1 VAADGR
7 TDCGGLPGPALSCLV
22 AAGSVSITPDRPLPL
37 AGFVDRLEPSTAVA
51 DPLELNALLLRT
63 PEATLAILT
72 ADLLFVTEDLKH
84 RIAAMVRPDLALDD
98 ASFLFAASHTH
109 FAPAMDSSKPRLGP
123 VDPAYVDLVAERAAT
138 LLRRL
143 ASARGGPAEP
153 RVEYRSGVAAHAI
166 NRRRMGWRLSPRAPY
181 LPRRAVLRAPNP
193 TGPRDETVHVVTL
206 RDASG
211 RPAAALWSYACHP
224 VSFAEPRHVSADYPG
239 VVRRALRAALGSDMP
254 VLFLQ
259 GCAGDI
265 RPRELGRPRAWRRR
279 FAELVVGKLFTPFS
293 PSEYRAWSDSLATR
307 VVEIT
312 RAPGRALPLASTFRA
327 AHMRVPLG
335 ALLDGAS
342 SSTQSVTFQRLE
354 VTPGI
359 AIAGV
364 SAEPVA
370 EYGLAVRAAAPP
382 EEAVIPVGYTDS
394 VFGYLPTA
402 RMLGQHGYEDEG
414 FMDSFGITGR
424 FRPDLEQVVRRSWDG
439 LRERSAATRHRR

>member
-1 VAADGR
+1 VAADGSADR
-7 TDCGGLPGPALSCLV
+7 GGLPGLALSCLV

-37 AGFVDRLEPSTAVA
+37 AGFTDRLEPFTAVA

-63 PEATLAILT
+63 PEATLALLT

-109 FAPAMDSSKPRLGP
+109 FAPAVDPSKPRLGP
-123 VDPAYVDLVAERAAT
+123 VYPAYVDLVAERAGT

-143 ASARGGPAEP
+143 ASAAGEPGEP

-166 NRRRMGWRLSPRAPY
+166 NRRRMGWRLSPRAPH
-181 LPRRAVLRAPNP
+181 LPRRAMLRAPNP

-206 RDASG
+206 RNASG
-211 RPAAALWSYACHP
+211 RPAAVLWSYACHP

-239 VVRRALRAALGSDMP
+239 VVRRALRAALGTDIP

-279 FAELVVGKLFTPFS
+279 VAELVVGKLFTPFS

-307 VVEIT
+307 VVEIA
-312 RAPGRALPLASTFRA
+312 RAPGRVLPLASTFRA
-327 AHMRVPLG
+327 AHMSVPLA
-335 ALLDGAS
+335 ALLDGAL
-342 SSTQSVTFQRLE
+342 SSTRSVTFQRLE
-354 VTPGI
+354 VAPGI

-382 EEAVIPVGYTDS
+382 QKAVIPVGYTDS

-414 FMDSFGITGR
+414 FMDSFGISGR
-424 FRPDLEQVVRRSWDG
+424 FRPDLEQVVQRTWDL
-439 LRERSAATRHRR
+439 LRERSAATRDRR